1 MAPGNPLKL
10 LFQSDFETDKLYEDI
25 DEFFEIEGIYMSVIR
40 LLVDIELILTSLL
53 LMFMVKERKKETK
66 VAEVVV

>member
-10 LFQSDFETDKLYEDI
+10 LLQSDFETDKLYEDI
-25 DEFFEIEGIYMSVIR
+25 DDFWEIEGIYMSVIR

-53 LMFMVKERKKETK
+53 LMFMVKERKKEAK

>member
-10 LFQSDFETDKLYEDI
+10 LLQSDFETDKLYEDI

>member
-10 LFQSDFETDKLYEDI
+10 LLQSDFETDKLYEDI
-25 DEFFEIEGIYMSVIR
+25 DDFWEIEGIYMSVIR